1 MVLEIVK
8 SSRRPS
14 KSGGVAPAELDEA
27 LSIFVGCVRR
37 MRSRLSWLVCATADY
52 YPDGKTADGCLR
64 RTRPVSI
71 LFPPHLSQSDQAAA
85 PLSPR
90 RCSEN

>member
-27 LSIFVGCVRR
+27 LSILVGCGVRR
-37 MRSRLSWLVCATADY
+37 MRSRLSWLVCVRACGTTAD
-52 YPDGKTADGCLR
+52 YPDGKAVDGCLR

-71 LFPPHLSQSDQAAA
+71 LFLPHLSQSDQAAA
-85 PLSPR
+85 D
-90 RCSEN
+90 